1 MKFKETFKKVI
12 AVVGAQFKKPMV
24 KTVGLLVASAA
35 VPQLAHAA
43 AAAGTDLFAS
53 QQSVVSAT
61 FGSGSSV
68 EKWFYIGEVFMGL
81 FGYMKT
87 RSPLVFAGIAMVII
101 FTRVAFAV
109 IG

>member
-1 MKFKETFKKVI
+1 MKFKDTLKKAI
-12 AVVGAQFKKPMV
+12 AVAKAQFKKPMV
-24 KTVGLLVASAA
+24 KAIGLLAA
-35 VPQLAHAA
+35 FLAMPQLAHA

-61 FGSGSSV
+61 FGQGSSV

-87 RSPLVFAGIAMVII
+87 RSPLVFVGIAMVII
-101 FTRVAFAV
+101 FTRVAFAI